1 MNLFVLFFIGI
12 GMLKSSKVFYNPL
25 FMLMLTWVVTLGLL
39 SNIIEPEFVLMFICM
54 TGLMALILLSSVS
67 EAARVSLLI
76 FGTAILVGCIMT
88 YLGLSDISWNDI
100 VRIATK
106 GGI

>member
-1 MNLFVLFFIGI
+1 MNSFVLFFIGI
-12 GMLKSSKVFYNPL
+12 VILKSSKVFHNPVFV
-25 FMLMLTWVVTLGLL
+25 FMLAWVVALGLL
-39 SNIIEPEFVLMFICM
+39 SNIIELEFVLMFICM

-88 YLGLSDISWNDI
+88 YLGLLDISWNDI
-100 VRIATK
+100 VSITTK